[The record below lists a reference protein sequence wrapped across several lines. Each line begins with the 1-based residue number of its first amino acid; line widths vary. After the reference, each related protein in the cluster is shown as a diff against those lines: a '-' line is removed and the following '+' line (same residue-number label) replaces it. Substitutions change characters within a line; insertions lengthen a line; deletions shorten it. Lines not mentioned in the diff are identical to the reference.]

1 MPIREILLGAR
12 SLGLAIF
19 MSPIYTQAKEILI
32 DEKLTDYELG
42 EIVDA
47 CEELADIFIEELID
61 NKNNYGSQI

>member
-1 MPIREILLGAR
+1 
-12 SLGLAIF
+12 